1 MRIENEYFQRQL
13 DTLRQDAETAKQRER
28 EAVQRETISR
38 DTLALERESFMQR
51 EQQMQRELQRP
62 YSHGRSE
69 KEYNMTLSNSYEP

>member
-1 MRIENEYFQRQL
+1 MKNLRIENEYFQRQL

-51 EQQMQRELQRP
+51 EQQM
-62 YSHGRSE
+62 
-69 KEYNMTLSNSYEP
+69 

>member
-51 EQQMQRELQRP
+51 EQQM
-62 YSHGRSE
+62 
-69 KEYNMTLSNSYEP
+69 